1 MKVLMT
7 ADTIGGVWTYAMQL
21 ARGLRGCDVEVVLA
35 TMGMLPTDEQRIEAS
50 ACGNVSLC
58 SSQYALEWM
67 ENPWAD
73 VDQASLWLLELEN
86 RFQPGVVH
94 LNGYAHAAL
103 PWRAPKLVVCH
114 SCVLSW
120 WQAVKGCH
128 APLAQWGNYSSR
140 VNAGLHSA
148 DFVVAPTRA
157 MLSSINALYGDLSC
171 PAAVIA
177 NAVDATPFIA
187 ESKQPF
193 IFSAGRLWD
202 AGKNVHALLEAA
214 EELAW
219 PVYLAG
225 DSAEIAGADRGL
237 SGNVEF
243 LGPLSRSQVA
253 GLLRAAGIYCL
264 PARYEPFGLAVL
276 EAAHAECAL
285 VLGDIPS
292 LRENWQGAAF
302 FVAPNDVNE
311 LSGILDELIA
321 NPSLR
326 QEYAQ
331 LAHARA
337 QQFSPSKFAGNYLT
351 VYQTMRMPR
360 VCSEQAVRENTRCA

>member
-1 MKVLMT
+1 MRVLMT
-7 ADTIGGVWTYAMQL
+7 ADTMGGVWTYAMQL
-21 ARGLRGCDVEVVLA
+21 ARGLQKCDVEVVLA
-35 TMGMLPTDEQRIEAS
+35 TMGALPTEEQKGEAI

-58 SSQYALEWM
+58 SSRYALEWM

-73 VDQASLWLLELEN
+73 VDRASLWLLELES
-86 RFQPGVVH
+86 RLQPDVVH

-128 APLAQWGNYSSR
+128 APLAQWGTYSWR

-157 MLSSINALYGDLSC
+157 MLGSINALYGNLSC
-171 PAAVIA
+171 PTAVIA
-177 NAVDATPFIA
+177 NAVDPAPFAA

-214 EELAW
+214 GELAW

-225 DSAEIAGADRGL
+225 DSSEIAGVDRGL

-243 LGPLSRSQVA
+243 LGQLSRSRVA

-264 PARYEPFGLAVL
+264 PARYEPFGLSVL
-276 EAAHAECAL
+276 EAAHAQCAL

-302 FVAPNDVNE
+302 FVAPKDVNE

-337 QQFSPSKFAGNYLT
+337 QQFVPMKFAENYLT
-351 VYQTMRMPR
+351 VYQAMGMPR
-360 VCSEQAVRENTRCA
+360 VCEQTMRENTRCA